1 MTPCSSQLNL
11 ANAITIAR
19 ILLIPVFLVLLLSGL
34 PEPYGDIAAA
44 AVFILAA
51 ATDKLDG
58 YVARRSKQI
67 TTLGQFLDP
76 LADKLL
82 IAAALIAL
90 VSQDRVA
97 AWVAM
102 VIIGREI
109 AVSVLRIV
117 GVSQGVSIPA
127 DKYGKLKTVL
137 QIVYVVYVLVP
148 TADIAE
154 LIHVSTD
161 VAIVIQWILAVVVV
175 IVTLAQRRALLHERA
190 RVIRMPGSQ
199 RHRCHRAAPRA
210 AVVLSGNELLDGR
223 TRDTNGAFVSADLS
237 GRGVKVTSL
246 LTVADDADRLTAALR
261 YALAAEPDLLVV
273 GGGSGHH
280 ARRPHRRVSRARRWA
295 SRSGKTRPRSPCVEE
310 QRARRRRAPSPGLRE
325 IFCRWRAARPGCP
338 AGTTPCRRPAW
349 RPASPRAAGA
359 RASSRY
365 PGVPSRVRGDV
376 AGSRRGVSRARASS
390 PMSSARSCAS
400 SASASCRSAPLLDAR
415 AARSRSSW
423 ASTSAGER

>member
-1 MTPCSSQLNL
+1 VSSQLNL
-11 ANAITIAR
+11 ANTITIAR
-19 ILLIPVFLVLLLSGL
+19 ILLIPVFLVLLLGGL

-90 VSQDRVA
+90 VSQGRIA

-102 VIIGREI
+102 LIIGREV

-148 TADIAE
+148 TDRIAE

-161 VAIVIQWILAVVVV
+161 VATIIQWILAGVVVV
-175 IVTLAQRRALLHERA
+175 VTLASGVRYFMNA
-190 RVIRMPGSQ
+190 RGVIRMPGS
-199 RHRCHRAAPRA
+199 
-210 AVVLSGNELLDGR
+210 
-223 TRDTNGAFVSADLS
+223 
-237 GRGVKVTSL
+237 
-246 LTVADDADRLTAALR
+246 
-261 YALAAEPDLLVV
+261 
-273 GGGSGHH
+273 
-280 ARRPHRRVSRARRWA
+280 
-295 SRSGKTRPRSPCVEE
+295 
-310 QRARRRRAPSPGLRE
+310 PSP
-325 IFCRWRAARPGCP
+325 
-338 AGTTPCRRPAW
+338 
-349 RPASPRAAGA
+349 
-359 RASSRY
+359 
-365 PGVPSRVRGDV
+365 
-376 AGSRRGVSRARASS
+376 
-390 PMSSARSCAS
+390 
-400 SASASCRSAPLLDAR
+400 
-415 AARSRSSW
+415 
-423 ASTSAGER
+423 